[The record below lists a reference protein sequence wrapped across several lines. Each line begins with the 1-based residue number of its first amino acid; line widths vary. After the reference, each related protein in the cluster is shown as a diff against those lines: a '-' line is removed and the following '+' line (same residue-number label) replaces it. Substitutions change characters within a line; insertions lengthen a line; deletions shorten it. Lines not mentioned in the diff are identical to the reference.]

1 MSNRRTNYEENKY
14 PSQQSS
20 VEQHTPIVLYLNE
33 KLKILEAENTELKKE
48 INSKTSNNLMIF
60 R

>member
-1 MSNRRTNYEENKY
+1 MSNRRTNLEEIKY

-20 VEQHTPIVLYLNE
+20 IDQQTPIVLYLNE
-33 KLKILEAENTELKKE
+33 KLKILETENSELKKE
-48 INSKTSNNLMIF
+48 INSKTSSYLNKL